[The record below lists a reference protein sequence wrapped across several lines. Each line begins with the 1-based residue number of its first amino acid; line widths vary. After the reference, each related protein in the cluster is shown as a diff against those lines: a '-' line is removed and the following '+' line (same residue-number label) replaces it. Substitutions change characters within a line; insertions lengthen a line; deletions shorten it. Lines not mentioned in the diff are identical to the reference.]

1 MPGCQNLVLDSNPL
15 FCYNFMA
22 YPGIAEVVQRHIW
35 DVEIVRSSRTT
46 RTKSPRTSYRSRR
59 LFAKV
64 TSHSFCCG
72 SSLNRNRFAG
82 LRFSFRCEISLI
94 RRGGIPIQKKDYLH
108 PGDILLKTPSGFNQ
122 RWNGKPAR
130 NILQEIIHWEN

>member
-46 RTKSPRTSYRSRR
+46 RTKFLAGPLNQQVQR
-59 LFAKV
+59 LF
-64 TSHSFCCG
+64 
-72 SSLNRNRFAG
+72 LY
-82 LRFSFRCEISLI
+82 LDIS
-94 RRGGIPIQKKDYLH
+94 GPKQ
-108 PGDILLKTPSGFNQ
+108 
-122 RWNGKPAR
+122 
-130 NILQEIIHWEN
+130 